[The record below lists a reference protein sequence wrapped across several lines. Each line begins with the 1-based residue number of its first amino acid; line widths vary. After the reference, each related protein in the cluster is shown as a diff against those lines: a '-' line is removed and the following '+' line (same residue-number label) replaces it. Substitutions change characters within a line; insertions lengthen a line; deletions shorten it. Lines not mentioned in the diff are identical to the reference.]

1 MSPEKKEVFIGYPD
15 HHARQ
20 PFTPRHTPSYAFPP
34 PGSDIRR
41 HGNTDFMVS
50 GSNVYN
56 RNAPNHCNL
65 AHINFAGSP
74 NYQPT
79 SDDIN
84 YDYDPGLTFPRIS
97 V

>member
-1 MSPEKKEVFIGYPD
+1 MKIAIEGKRYMSPEKKEVFIGYPD

-56 RNAPNHCNL
+56 RNAPNQGTYLHPIPKN
-65 AHINFAGSP
+65 H
-74 NYQPT
+74 
-79 SDDIN
+79 
-84 YDYDPGLTFPRIS
+84 
-97 V
+97 